1 MGGDAQPQIVLQM
14 LVRMLLD
21 GADPGH
27 VVGGGRW
34 VLTGGGTGFSTW
46 DDPDALKVVVEEHAP
61 FSWVPGLNER
71 GHAALVDSV
80 NFGHAHCIEVT
91 DDGLRG
97 AADPR
102 SLIGEAAGF

>member
-14 LVRMLLD
+14 LVRLLLD

-34 VLTGGGTGFSTW
+34 VLTGGSTGFETW
-46 DDPDALKVVVEEHAP
+46 EDADSLEVIVEDHAP
-61 FSWVPGLNER
+61 QAWVPGLAER
-71 GHAALVDSV
+71 GHTARIGLG

-91 DDGLRG
+91 DGGLRG

-102 SLIGEAAGF
+102 ALVGEAAGF